1 VDVLLA
7 SASWGGGGGSGLP
20 ADATAAM
27 GVGCSRPPFAPA
39 AAALESCAPCGP
51 LGIPL
56 GIPFDIPFGGARGC
70 ASAMVM
76 LPLGDVRPE
85 PTILPRGDTVR
96 LAGRESA
103 CMLLMEPPLEADGS
117 GSAVSVALAV
127 RWQGGSGSKDGAGGG
142 GAAVAATWRSLT
154 HLLLS
159 ASDSLTSGIML
170 CSRDGTERPSSRGR
184 PPKPTDACSEL
195 SPWLTPGACAG
206 LGGV

>member
-1 VDVLLA
+1 MHYVPMGGCFAPLGRVQITTAPSPHYSAVDVLLA

-51 LGIPL
+51 LGTPL
-56 GIPFDIPFGGARGC
+56 GIPFGIPVGIPFGGARGC

-85 PTILPRGDTVR
+85 PTMLPRGDTVR

-103 CMLLMEPPLEADGS
+103 CMLLMEPPLEVDGS
-117 GSAVSVALAV
+117 GSAVSATLAV
-127 RWQGGSGSKDGAGGG
+127 RWQGGSGSKDGAEGGLARAEWTRNIRMHVYTG
-142 GAAVAATWRSLT
+142 EQIT
-154 HLLLS
+154 
-159 ASDSLTSGIML
+159 
-170 CSRDGTERPSSRGR
+170 
-184 PPKPTDACSEL
+184 
-195 SPWLTPGACAG
+195 
-206 LGGV
+206 